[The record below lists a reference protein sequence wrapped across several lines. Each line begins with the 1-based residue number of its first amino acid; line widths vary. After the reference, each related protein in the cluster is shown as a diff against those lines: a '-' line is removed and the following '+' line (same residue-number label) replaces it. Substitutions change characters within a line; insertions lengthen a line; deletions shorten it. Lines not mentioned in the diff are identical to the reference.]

1 MNRSPRR
8 PLRIQPPFR
17 GRLAAVPP
25 LGNDQPLIAVVHQRP
40 PISSGHTT
48 IIKVVEKPACDDIHP
63 DWIALF
69 KKYPGLFKLFNR
81 PWKWLVVL
89 VVLLSLS
96 IMLGKLL

>member
-1 MNRSPRR
+1 MNRLPRR
-8 PLRIQPPFR
+8 PPRIQPSLR

-25 LGNDQPLIAVVHQRP
+25 LGQDQPLMTVVRQRS
-40 PISSGHTT
+40 PISSSHTN

-63 DWIALF
+63 DWIALYERF
-69 KKYPGLFKLFNR
+69 PGLFKVLNH

-89 VVLLSLS
+89 AGLVSLS